1 MNNISQTSFARGRFA
16 KRAIAIVSLTA
27 LLGACAD
34 MTDTQRRTG
43 TGAAIGAA
51 TGAVIGK
58 TTGGKAGTGAL
69 IGGALGAIAGNVWS
83 RHMES
88 QQQAMEQATQG
99 TGVEVTRTNDN
110 QLKLNVPADVSFDV
124 GRADIKPELRSVL
137 EQFATGLK
145 SQPNTLVNIVGHTD
159 STGSNA
165 VNEPLSRERAQS
177 VKSFLMDR
185 GVGGSRVET
194 QGRGAREPIADNGS
208 ADGRSRNRRV
218 EIFLREPVSG
228 AS

>member
-1 MNNISQTSFARGRFA
+1 MNTTTPYPARGRFA
-16 KRAIAIVSLTA
+16 QRAIAIVSLTV

-51 TGAVIGK
+51 AGAVIGS

-83 RHMES
+83 RHMDA
-88 QQQAMEQATQG
+88 QQRAMEQATQG

-137 EQFATGLK
+137 EQFASGLK
-145 SQPNTLVNIVGHTD
+145 TQPNTLVNIVGHTD
-159 STGSNA
+159 STGSDS

-177 VKSFLMDR
+177 VKAFLVDR
-185 GVGGSRVET
+185 GVGSARVDT

-228 AS
+228 AG

>member
-1 MNNISQTSFARGRFA
+1 
-16 KRAIAIVSLTA
+16 
-27 LLGACAD
+27 

-51 TGAVIGK
+51 TGAVIGS

-83 RHMES
+83 RHMDS
-88 QQQAMEQATQG
+88 QKRAMEQATQG

-124 GRADIKPELRSVL
+124 GRADIKPELRNVL
-137 EQFATGLK
+137 EQFANGLK
-145 SQPNTLVNIVGHTD
+145 TQPNTLVNVVGHTD
-159 STGSNA
+159 NTGSDS

-177 VKSFLMDR
+177 VKSFLVDR
-185 GVGGSRVET
+185 GVGSSRIDT

-218 EIFLREPVSG
+218 EIFLREPASG

>member
-1 MNNISQTSFARGRFA
+1 MNPISHASDRGRFA

-34 MTDTQRRTG
+34 MSDTQRRTG

-51 TGAVIGK
+51 TGAVIGS

-69 IGGALGAIAGNVWS
+69 IGGAIGAIAGNVWS

-88 QQQAMEQATQG
+88 QQRAMEQATQG

-137 EQFATGLK
+137 EQFASGLK

-159 STGSNA
+159 STGSDA
-165 VNEPLSRERAQS
+165 VNDPLSRERAQS
-177 VKSFLMDR
+177 VKGFLVDR
-185 GVGGSRVET
+185 GVSSGRVDT
-194 QGRGAREPIADNGS
+194 AGRGAREPVADNGS
-208 ADGRSRNRRV
+208 ADGRARNRRV
-218 EIFLREPVSG
+218 EIFLREPASG
-228 AS
+228 AG

>member
-1 MNNISQTSFARGRFA
+1 MNTKTHSPARGRIA
-16 KRAIAIVSLTA
+16 QRAIAIVSLTA
-27 LLGACAD
+27 LLGGCAE

-51 TGAVIGK
+51 TGAVIGS

-83 RHMES
+83 RHMDS
-88 QQQAMEQATQG
+88 QQRAMEQATQG

-137 EQFATGLK
+137 EQFASGLK
-145 SQPNTLVNIVGHTD
+145 TQPNTLVNIVGHTD
-159 STGSNA
+159 STGSDS

-177 VKSFLMDR
+177 VKAFLVDR
-185 GVGGSRVET
+185 GVSSARVDT

-218 EIFLREPVSG
+218 EIFLREPASG